1 METVKSKTTDEL
13 RINIDE
19 FDKIMRA
26 ALQVHLEEPPKKKIT
41 AKTRRKAVRKKS
53 NTK

>member
-1 METVKSKTTDEL
+1 METVKPKTTDEL
-13 RINIDE
+13 RISSDE
-19 FDKIMRA
+19 FDRIMREV
-26 ALQVHLEEPPKKKIT
+26 LQVHLEEPPKKKIT